1 LKNVRKIPLLDW
13 EGCKRVPLLPKNEG
27 DGMTERTKKQ
37 RNRERG
43 ERKNKR
49 DREKE

>member
-1 LKNVRKIPLLDW
+1 
-13 EGCKRVPLLPKNEG
+13 
-27 DGMTERTKKQ
+27 MTERTKKQ